1 MKEDTIIAR
10 LFELISPVVEK
21 SNYELYHLE
30 LVKENGEK
38 YLRIYIDTTDGISLE
53 DCEKVSRAVSELLD
67 VEDPISDA
75 YYLEVSSPGI
85 ERVLYT
91 DKHFEKY
98 VGSEVVFKLKKLFNG
113 SKKYEGRLIAFTDE
127 AISVEADGKEI
138 AIPREYIDFV
148 RLKGE
153 F

>member
-1 MKEDTIIAR
+1 MKNDTIVAK
-10 LFELISPVVEK
+10 LFELIRPSVEEK
-21 SNYELYHLE
+21 NYELYHLE
-30 LVKENGEK
+30 FVKENGEN
-38 YLRIYIDTTDGISLE
+38 YLRIYIDTPNGISLE
-53 DCEKVSRAVSELLD
+53 DCEKVSRAVSDLLD
-67 VEDPISDA
+67 DKDPIPDA

-91 DKHFEKY
+91 DKHLEKY
-98 VGSEVVFKLKKLFNG
+98 IGNEVLFKLKKLFNG
-113 SKKYEGRLIAFTDE
+113 SKKYEGKLIAFTDDS
-127 AISVEADGKEI
+127 ISVETDGKEI